1 MIGSALMFVFMS
13 LRARMPGWPFHPLGF
28 MLSYSWPARAIVSSM
43 FICWLIKS
51 IMMWVGGI
59 ELYRKGQPFFLGL
72 IFGVATGVMIVMM
85 VDYIWFPHAGHQIYG
100 ID

>member
-1 MIGSALMFVFMS
+1 SMFV
-13 LRARMPGWPFHPLGF
+13 
-28 MLSYSWPARAIVSSM
+28 
-43 FICWLIKS
+43 CWVIKS

-72 IFGVATGVMIVMM
+72 IFGVVTGVVISMF
-85 VDYIWFPHAGHQIYG
+85 VDYVWFPHAGHHIYG